1 MAKESYGR
9 IDNNMDIKKFEVLSK
24 PILSQTRSVDEGFES
39 DSADIS
45 SSSSISSRSSSEAKI
60 TSSSSIISN
69 NKTTVNIVQRTTDR
83 DGMQHTQ
90 IARRYINDLSVG
102 SARLSAQGQ
111 IELEVNS
118 SITSAQAVELG
129 PNKVAIPRAAGGSS
143 SQKQQYNIQSQ
154 QQLLQQELCRVI
166 KVKTPPSVMR
176 SLSVDAMPQ
185 RDIIVPSNTMMRNN
199 NTMVNGGKYA
209 RASSGAAPI
218 KPKQAIHLQG
228 VSSNGIN
235 HHQQHKQI
243 QILPSSSLY
252 TFYPAEGSLNLYP
265 THYGLTYK
273 SSHMNIQTKAPVSWT
288 QSVPRQT
295 RR

>member
-9 IDNNMDIKKFEVLSK
+9 IDNNMDVKKFEVLSK

-39 DSADIS
+39 DSADVS

-60 TSSSSIISN
+60 TSPSSNIS

-129 PNKVAIPRAAGGSS
+129 PNKVAIPRAAGST
-143 SQKQQYNIQSQ
+143 QKQQYGIQSQ

-185 RDIIVPSNTMMRNN
+185 RDIIVSSNTMMRNN

-288 QSVPRQT
+288 QSIPRQT

>member
-39 DSADIS
+39 DSADVS
-45 SSSSISSRSSSEAKI
+45 SSSSISSRSSSGAKI

-69 NKTTVNIVQRTTDR
+69 KKAVNIVQRTTDR

-129 PNKVAIPRAAGGSS
+129 PNKVAIPRATGL
-143 SQKQQYNIQSQ
+143 SQKQQYSIQPQQ

-185 RDIIVPSNTMMRNN
+185 RDIIVSSNTMMRNNN

-288 QSVPRQT
+288 QSIPRQT